1 MKYFVVLWRSILFY
15 FLVTIMYRIMGKRE
29 IGELSMMDFTVS
41 LFIAEMAA
49 ISIENYKTGI
59 WLSLIPILILGGIQ
73 IILSHFSLKNKKL
86 RDIIDGKPSI
96 IIEQGI
102 INLKE
107 MKKQRYNLDDLLIQL
122 RSQSIKS
129 LQEVD
134 YAILENNGKLSIFK
148 KKDDLFHDYPLPI
161 IIDGKIEEITLKRIN
176 KTKDWLNQ
184 SLKKNH
190 VSLQDVFYGFY
201 QKSQLYI
208 IEKDKIK

>member
-1 MKYFVVLWRSILFY
+1 
-15 FLVTIMYRIMGKRE
+15 MYRIMGKRE

-73 IILSHFSLKNKKL
+73 ILLSHISLKNRKI

-96 IIEQGI
+96 IIEKGN

-161 IIDGKIEEITLKRIN
+161 IIDGKIEEIALKRIN
-176 KTKDWLNQ
+176 KTKQWLNQ
-184 SLKKNH
+184 SLKKNN
-190 VSLQDVFYGFY
+190 VSIQDVFYGFY

>member
-1 MKYFVVLWRSILFY
+1 M
-15 FLVTIMYRIMGKRE
+15 
-29 IGELSMMDFTVS
+29 
-41 LFIAEMAA
+41 
-49 ISIENYKTGI
+49 
-59 WLSLIPILILGGIQ
+59 
-73 IILSHFSLKNKKL
+73 
-86 RDIIDGKPSI
+86 IDGKPSI

-161 IIDGKIEEITLKRIN
+161 IMDGRIDEKILKKIN
-176 KTKDWLNQ
+176 KSKNWLNQ
-184 SLKKNH
+184 TLKKNH
-190 VSLQDVFYGFY
+190 VSLKEVFYGFY
-201 QKSQLYI
+201 QKKQLYI

>member
-1 MKYFVVLWRSILFY
+1 MKYFIVLWRSILFY

-73 IILSHFSLKNKKL
+73 ILLSHFSLKNKKI
-86 RDIIDGKPSI
+86 RDIIDGKPAI
-96 IIEQGI
+96 IIEQGN

-148 KKDDLFHDYPLPI
+148 KKDDIFHDYPLPI

-184 SLKKNH
+184 SLKNNH
-190 VSLQDVFYGFY
+190 VSLQNVFYGFY
-201 QKSQLYI
+201 QKRQLYI
-208 IEKDKIK
+208 IEKNKIK